1 MIITKK
7 YIRKLEEYYRF
18 YLPKEL
24 KEELICQLSE
34 EPEPYEYSDQDIW
47 EQSRK
52 IILSYRRNHLNN
64 CK

>member
-18 YLPKEL
+18 RFPEGL
-24 KEELICQLSE
+24 KEALINQLGK

-52 IILSYRRNHLNN
+52 IILSYRRDH
-64 CK
+64 